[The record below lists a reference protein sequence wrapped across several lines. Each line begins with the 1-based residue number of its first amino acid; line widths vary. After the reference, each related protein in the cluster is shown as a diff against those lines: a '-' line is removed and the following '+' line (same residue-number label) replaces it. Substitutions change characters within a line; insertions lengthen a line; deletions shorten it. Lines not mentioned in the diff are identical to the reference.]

1 MKERSVN
8 GDKLNTQTLT
18 VFFQHYRYYNSK
30 MKRAPMGLWS
40 SDVPEKVENYIIL
53 EDEILIPPE
62 ARDMAMSNFSVWFQP
77 PPLPPQT

>member
-1 MKERSVN
+1 
-8 GDKLNTQTLT
+8 
-18 VFFQHYRYYNSK
+18 

-77 PPLPPQT
+77 PPYPPNPMHPPTPPNLKS